1 MKKLLS
7 LLLVFVM
14 VLLAGCSGGGSES
27 GTEGGAEG
35 GSESG
40 SEGAGSES
48 GAGAEDKLTIGFVV
62 KGSDEHWI
70 QVEKGA
76 RDAAEE
82 FGVNL
87 SFTGPAKETMIEEH
101 TAMIEN
107 NITNS
112 VDALCV
118 APVQPAAQATILQRA
133 VDADIPLLLIDTDAE
148 VEGKTSFLGTG
159 NYAAAGLAGE
169 YIVEKLPEGSKVV
182 IIRGALG
189 DKTHDD
195 RAAGAQDVLEAN
207 GFEVIDIQPADSDSE
222 KATNVMENMM
232 QTHTEIDAVFV
243 TADQMALGALQAI
256 LKTDRDIML
265 IGFDGS
271 PGAQE
276 KIKEGVMEGSVAQ
289 NPYMMGYLGVQN
301 AIEAVKGNAVEERID
316 TGAKLLTID
325 TLE

>member
-1 MKKLLS
+1 MKKVIA
-7 LLLVFVM
+7 LLLVFAM
-14 VLLAGCSGGGSES
+14 VLLAGCAKEEPATTDSTSSTNETSSET
-27 GTEGGAEG
+27 TETS
-35 GSESG
+35 SE
-40 SEGAGSES
+40 EQ
-48 GAGAEDKLTIGFVV
+48 LTIGFVV

-76 RDAAEE
+76 KAAAEE

-87 SFTGPAKETMIEEH
+87 AFTGPAKETMIEEH

-107 NITNS
+107 NITNE

-118 APVQPAAQATILQRA
+118 APVQPAAQITILSRA
-133 VDADIPLLLIDTDAE
+133 VDAGIPLLLIDTDAD

-169 YIVEKLPEGSKVV
+169 YIAEKLPAGSKVV

-195 RAAGAQDVLEAN
+195 RAQGAQDVLEEK
-207 GFEVIDIQPADSDSE
+207 GLEVIDVQPADSDSE
-222 KATNVMENMM
+222 KATNVMENML
-232 QTHTEIDAVFV
+232 QTHEQIDAVFV

-301 AIEAVKGNAVEERID
+301 AIEAVKGNPVDERID